1 MISNQIYIIL
11 DSNNQNHKL
20 TQAHDLKNVKIK
32 FAQYQ
37 NILPDTI
44 DLAEMTDIYDLTKK
58 ICKLVIQLLKII
70 NIFINIHI
78 IVFPFNIF

>member
-32 FAQYQ
+32 FAS
-37 NILPDTI
+37 IP
-44 DLAEMTDIYDLTKK
+44 K
-58 ICKLVIQLLKII
+58 IFCQTR
-70 NIFINIHI
+70 
-78 IVFPFNIF
+78 